1 MLGRTLIDRW
11 EMWKPA
17 IDQAHGPGVY
27 PMFEGLVEKL
37 RRELDRPAG
46 GAGRL
51 TRSGPSLALAQSL
64 ASLKHRLEIGEDVR
78 PPLADGLQ
86 DLAAGLEALVGHREL
101 DELAEVVDLE
111 GDPGAW
117 LGRDA
122 LEELFAEA
130 DTLGRLRLAIR
141 V

>member
-1 MLGRTLIDRW
+1 M
-11 EMWKPA
+11 
-17 IDQAHGPGVY
+17 
-27 PMFEGLVEKL
+27 
-37 RRELDRPAG
+37 
-46 GAGRL
+46 
-51 TRSGPSLALAQSL
+51 
-64 ASLKHRLEIGEDVR
+64 R

-122 LEELFAEA
+122 LDMTNGKTF
-130 DTLGRLRLAIR
+130 GRDHQYAHLVAHGFFKGQYDLASAPLPNPNCG
-141 V
+141 